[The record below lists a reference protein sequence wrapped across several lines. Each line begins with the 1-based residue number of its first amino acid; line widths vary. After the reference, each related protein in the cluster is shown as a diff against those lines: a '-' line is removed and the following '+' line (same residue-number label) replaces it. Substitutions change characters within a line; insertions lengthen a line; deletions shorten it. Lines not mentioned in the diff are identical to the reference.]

1 MRKKLDVEEEKK
13 RVMAMYEIEHLCR
26 KKGYKYIAGVD
37 EAGRGPLAGPVCA
50 AAVVLPDDIFIP
62 GINDSKKLS
71 EKKREELFDIIC
83 EKAIAYSIEYSD
95 TEQIERE
102 NILAATMDAMNRA
115 INNLSVPVD
124 YALIDGNRKSG
135 IECECETVVKGD
147 SKSIS
152 IAAASIL
159 AKVSRDRFIINA
171 SKEYPEYG
179 FERNKGYGTAEH
191 IAALE
196 KYGMSPIHRK
206 KFVTTALETAR
217 RKRNNE

>member
-1 MRKKLDVEEEKK
+1 MRKKLDIEEEKK

-26 KKGYKYIAGVD
+26 EKGYKYIAGVD

-50 AAVVLPDDIFIP
+50 AAVVLPDNIFIP

-124 YALIDGNRKSG
+124 YALIDGNRKNG

>member
-1 MRKKLDVEEEKK
+1 MRKKLDIEEEKK

-26 KKGYKYIAGVD
+26 EKGYKYIAGVD

-50 AAVVLPDDIFIP
+50 AAVVLPDNIFIP